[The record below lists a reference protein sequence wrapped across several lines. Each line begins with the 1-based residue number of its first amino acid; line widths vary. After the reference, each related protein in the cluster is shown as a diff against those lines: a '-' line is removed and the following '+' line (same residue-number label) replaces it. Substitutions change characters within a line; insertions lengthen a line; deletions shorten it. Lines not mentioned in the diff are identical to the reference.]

1 MEGIVYAASATESGV
16 MGEQRSSHP
25 DAAAAAVVQAR
36 PVPPPSIAV
45 LEAGGPVADAH
56 RASSSGG
63 GGGGPRG
70 AGSAHRSS
78 GRQSSRRTSRS
89 LPPPT
94 SAPQFDASARHP
106 QHHML
111 NGHAA
116 GGPGH
121 TMSYAHAR
129 RAATEM
135 FLLSRGFRASVSVWR
150 AAFLPGR
157 AV

>member
-1 MEGIVYAASATESGV
+1 VLSIV
-16 MGEQRSSHP
+16 
-25 DAAAAAVVQAR
+25 
-36 PVPPPSIAV
+36 V
-45 LEAGGPVADAH
+45 LKAGAPAADAR

-63 GGGGPRG
+63 GSGGAARWSTAQQP
-70 AGSAHRSS
+70 
-78 GRQSSRRTSRS
+78 SRRTSRL

-116 GGPGH
+116 GVPAVF

-129 RAATEM
+129 
-135 FLLSRGFRASVSVWR
+135 
-150 AAFLPGR
+150 
-157 AV
+157 